1 MSRASCMGGWCTDR
15 ESCELHVKA
24 DRNLPVERLCEHGK
38 ADSFEPIRIVRK
50 AGTWE
55 RGAGRLL
62 RPAAWLDSMVP
73 A

>member
-1 MSRASCMGGWCTDR
+1 MNRLEAHELLDAARDGVPFSATDIDDALVATGDLEPDLPRVVHRA
-15 ESCELHVKA
+15 
-24 DRNLPVERLCEHGK
+24 
-38 ADSFEPIRIVRK
+38 

>member
-1 MSRASCMGGWCTDR
+1 MERFEAHELLDAARDGMPFSAADINDALVATGDLEPDLTPRVVHR
-15 ESCELHVKA
+15 EV
-24 DRNLPVERLCEHGK
+24 
-38 ADSFEPIRIVRK
+38 
-50 AGTWE
+50 GTWE